1 MGESLTVT
9 HGCSLSNLPLFVAV
23 GSGLLAD
30 EGLQVEAPHFDDV
43 ASTAALLASG
53 EAQIGTA
60 AFIQP
65 LMDAHSATPTVL
77 VAGSGLMGIALLSQP
92 AISGIEQLAGKRVG
106 TFRGDPMEVL
116 LSDGLAAAGMSFDD
130 VQTCYL
136 GDLPS
141 AISMFARGELD
152 ALTLA
157 EPHASRVRSSGA
169 RQLSDGTELWG
180 RPFPDTVLVASQTLL
195 TERPHVVSAVIRAML
210 EAERRI
216 VDDLDTA
223 VGFASRFFPGY
234 TQGELVAAARLQPP
248 CVDIRPLVPVV
259 FDRWSSLQALGLA
272 PTGTPAPTSAV
283 HLELLDAACEAS
295 RLAHQQHQGASHD

>member
-1 MGESLTVT
+1 MGETLTVT

-23 GSGLLAD
+23 GAGLLAD

-43 ASTAALLASG
+43 TSTAALLASG

-65 LMDAHSATPTVL
+65 LMDAQCATPTVL
-77 VAGSGLMGIALLSQP
+77 VAGSGLMGVVLLSQP
-92 AISGIEQLAGKRVG
+92 AVSEIAQLAGKRVG

-116 LSDGLAAAGMSFDD
+116 LFDALAAGGMSFDD
-130 VQTCYL
+130 VQLCYL

-141 AISMFARGELD
+141 AMSTFARGELD

-157 EPHASRVRSSGA
+157 EPHASRVRASGA
-169 RQLSDGTELWG
+169 NQLSDGTELWG
-180 RPFPDTVLVASQTLL
+180 RPFPDTVLVASQSLL

-216 VDDLDTA
+216 VDDLEAA
-223 VGFASRFFPGY
+223 VGHATPFFPGY
-234 TQGELVAAARLQPP
+234 DRDELMAAARLQPP
-248 CVDIRPLVPVV
+248 CVDIRPLVPAV
-259 FDRWSSLQALGLA
+259 FDRWPSLQALGLA
-272 PTGTPAPTSAV
+272 PAGISPPTSAV
-283 HLELLDAACEAS
+283 RLELLDAACPS
-295 RLAHQQHQGASHD
+295 THPIDHPGGQQCLT